1 MFVVSEDET
10 VRRFPTAWYDRLR
23 TDAAV
28 RLPEYANQRLRV
40 AEVVVESADRFAM
53 RLKIHTTL
61 FLSFDATGAL
71 DKDPQQWLREAGE
84 YLDVAMAPPAD
95 TAARFLKRRLDHQH
109 RWEVPPRIF
118 AHIADAVFG
127 VDAWRPPPGGS
138 SRGGGRCKRRCKDGP
153 LKRPDT
159 PVAAV

>member
-1 MFVVSEDET
+1 MPLRRHMFVVSEDET
-10 VRRFPTAWYDRLR
+10 VRRFPTARYDRLR
-23 TDAAV
+23 TDASL

-40 AEVVVESADRFAM
+40 AEVVVESADRFPM
-53 RLKIHTTL
+53 RLQIHTTL

-95 TAARFLKRRLDHQH
+95 TAARFRKRRLDHQH
-109 RWEVPPRIF
+109 RWDVTPRIV

-138 SRGGGRCKRRCKDGP
+138 SRGAGRITARVRRP
-153 LKRPDT
+153 ARQR
-159 PVAAV
+159 